1 MPKMLFQNKCLHLLI
16 IILSSL
22 LLNTG
27 CGSSMQ
33 TSPPGYDLSK
43 PHRTELGKALNEISG
58 LSFSVEDS
66 SLLAISDS
74 KKRVFQM
81 DLKVKTLKD
90 YSAEVIP
97 GNSDIEDIVKIDTSV
112 FVLMSKGVIIEM
124 PLRAADTTNIKFYDL
139 ELGGSNDFE
148 TLYYDPSAEGLIM
161 LCKTCAPEKGTGVRT
176 AYRFNLRTRT
186 FDDKSFF
193 TLSKGQVKTLLKNDD
208 ADFEPSGA
216 AIHPIEKRL
225 YILSG
230 TKAFLIIADIR
241 GQVLEA
247 YNLHPDFFRQAEGIA
262 FAPNGD
268 LYISNEKKD
277 GAPPTLLRFP
287 YISKAQKKQ

>member
-1 MPKMLFQNKCLHLLI
+1 MLFQNKCPHLTT
-16 IILSSL
+16 ILLSCL

-27 CGSSMQ
+27 CGNS
-33 TSPPGYDLSK
+33 THNSPAGYDLEK

-74 KKRVFQM
+74 KKRVFQI
-81 DLKVKTLKD
+81 DLKFKTLKD

-97 GNSDIEDIVKIDTSV
+97 GNSDIEDIVKVDTSV
-112 FVLMSKGVIIEM
+112 FVLMSKGILIEM
-124 PLRAADTTNIKFYDL
+124 PLKVSDTGNIKFYDL

-148 TLYYDPSAEGLIM
+148 SLYYDASAQGLIL
-161 LCKTCAPEKGTGVRT
+161 LCKSCAPEKGTGVRT

-193 TLSKGQVKTLLKNDD
+193 TLSKAQVKTLLKNDD
-208 ADFEPSGA
+208 ADFEPSAA

-230 TKAFLIIADIR
+230 SKGFLIIADIR

-247 YNLHPDFFRQAEGIA
+247 YHLNPDFFPQAEGIA

-277 GAPPTLLRFP
+277 GAPPSVLRFP
-287 YISKAQKKQ
+287 YISKAQKK